1 MNGSDGMEKGRECGP
16 SFGFPQFA
24 STGGSRHKRCKPLCA
39 AGQLTIVAWN
49 VEWLFDGIDDPLP
62 VPPRAVAK
70 VARKLAALARVL
82 NELDADI
89 VHLAEVENCGILESL
104 AGSLNG
110 SYKPLMISGTDSHL
124 RQQVALLSRISPV
137 SALTRSDERVE
148 LTTGSTG
155 VSKHLIA
162 DFSIGDRKL
171 RVIGLHL
178 KAHPY
183 NEHSC
188 IQREGQAR
196 IVQKLIQEALSHGK
210 DVIVLGDFN
219 DFDPQVPGPR
229 NERPRSSV
237 LQMLTDINGDGEQD
251 MWNVLSLVP
260 RSERYTSWHDK
271 DKDGRFQFATE
282 RSLIDHVLVSESL
295 RGAVQAVG
303 IHHQHDPTEVSDH
316 WPIWLQLNLHAEPSG
331 TVVRSK
337 ASSFHWLFIGLAL
350 LAVAFASCAANH
362 LLFRKQKAPI
372 AY

>member
-1 MNGSDGMEKGRECGP
+1 M
-16 SFGFPQFA
+16 
-24 STGGSRHKRCKPLCA
+24 
-39 AGQLTIVAWN
+39 
-49 VEWLFDGIDDPLP
+49 EWLFDGIDDPLP

-70 VARKLAALARVL
+70 VPAKLRALAKVL

-110 SYKPLMISGTDSHL
+110 SYKPLMISGSDSHL

-137 SALTRSDERVE
+137 SALTRSDERVD

-162 DFSIGDRKL
+162 DFSVGNRKL
-171 RVIGLHL
+171 QVIGLHL

-183 NEHSC
+183 NENSC
-188 IQREGQAR
+188 IKREGQAR
-196 IVQKLIQEALSHGK
+196 IVQKLIQEALQHGK

-219 DFDPQVPGPR
+219 DFDQQVPGPR

-237 LQMLTDINGDGEQD
+237 LQMLTDLDGDGERD

-260 RSERYTSWHDK
+260 HSERYTSWHDK

-316 WPIWLQLNLHAEPSG
+316 WPIWVRLNLNALSEPSG
-331 TVVRSK
+331 TIVGQMQAR
-337 ASSFHWLFIGLAL
+337 FIGSL
-350 LAVAFASCAANH
+350 LAWSCLLSHLRAGLTIFSRKACLTIHMSAEVSATAASC
-362 LLFRKQKAPI
+362 FRALQVVALRPPDERWEP
-372 AY
+372 